1 MRRPSFF
8 VSVLLPNLKPVFTM
22 MTMNQDALPTSDQLK
37 SMLRQ
42 GIFAVQQRDWEEA
55 YEVLGEALDG
65 YRQRGEK
72 IPALLL
78 SYYALALGMHT
89 RKFKQAIEFCQS
101 ALATEPARVEHYANL
116 AQLYHAAGFRR
127 KAVEALN
134 NGLQVDST
142 YPRLLQLRATL
153 GWRRRPVIPSLSRD
167 HWLNIFLGKVR
178 HALNP
183 PKLEVSGVRRQGK
196 GGNARKA

>member
-1 MRRPSFF
+1 M
-8 VSVLLPNLKPVFTM
+8 V
-22 MTMNQDALPTSDQLK
+22 MNQQALPTSDQLK
-37 SMLRQ
+37 SLLRQ
-42 GIFAVQQRDWEEA
+42 GIFAVQQRDWGEA

-116 AQLYHAAGFRR
+116 AQLYVAAGFRR
-127 KAVEALN
+127 KAVEAISR
-134 NGLQVDST
+134 GLDVDGT

-153 GWRRRPVIPSLSRD
+153 GWRRPPVIRSLSRD

-178 HALNP
+178 HAINP
-183 PKLEVSGVRRQGK
+183 PKLEVVTVKRSKK
-196 GGNARKA
+196 GTSAGPH